1 MKKIVFLLISL
12 SSFAFAEYTAYAWG
26 YGDIMRETLQVV
38 KYIFSID
45 EFKDVW
51 RIAVLVSMVAGL
63 FMMMTPNP
71 DLMRLP
77 KIMII
82 SMGVYTIFATAKTD
96 IWVEDKADPAKS
108 GIVTQVPWAV
118 GYPLAFFS
126 TMEYRMGSMY
136 ETATS
141 MPEDVKYSNSGFLA
155 PVSIF
160 TLASEHRIVTPSLY
174 QNVQNYIIECVVPDI
189 ESGWKDYQTLI
200 NSDNAW
206 AYIGNTSPSIFLLQ
220 MEDDNTQ
227 TLTTCPTAYTNIT
240 AKLSQY
246 VSSTGK
252 GMEHIGSSLGGLTGS
267 AVSSKYGMASN
278 FLLGTSKSASSLLL
292 QNTTLNMVSESFQK
306 YSMMNGAD
314 LGSASFHTA
323 QASAAASAQMVISG
337 LLGVKYIP
345 LMKGILTVV
354 VIGLT
359 PLLMLLMVTPIGVK
373 TLIGYILMLAW
384 LACWH
389 FGDAI
394 LNHII
399 MVKIQNALS
408 IHGEIA
414 FSTQGAINSTITDY
428 INMASSMYW
437 TIPTIALIVVSG
449 FSLASLTSL
458 NNALSTKLDRTA
470 TTAGAGMGSGNIG
483 YGNVSHSNYSA
494 NKVMASSAVQTGNS
508 FAHDSSWS
516 STQGN
521 SFNTNNNTTTQTGEL
536 GNKIQTDIG
545 SNSALNSVANGIG
558 MGVNSQS
565 ITGNMTT
572 ANDGTKTLNGA
583 GMGTFQGQNGEK
595 YTGVVSSG
603 AIFGKD
609 GNIQKGDVT
618 IDHGNGSSTTVTYAN
633 GQEKSRTYSGKDG
646 EAEVRDNGDG
656 TKFFS
661 VKSQDGSTEARGIIK
676 EDGSKQVD
684 YAKVGGE
691 TWDRSQAT
699 EVNRSSQVASKTAEM
714 LAEQYAEGAS
724 QSRGNTEN
732 VSSRMGVQGDVTAS
746 AGFQIFGTGA
756 KATAVASTGVSNEV
770 KVDYANGT
778 SKTYT
783 LSEQQM
789 KEFTQ
794 AQSRAESEVE
804 RESRASDQM
813 RNYVEK
819 QLNTG
824 NETVLED
831 VNNISRNK
839 GNIGGLA
846 LSPDSSPAPH
856 SFTKSNIEEGKNN
869 LDKDRDDRERNVYY
883 QNAKDTYRNTKE
895 VVSIGQDTLKGF
907 VDNNVPDAI
916 NSTYSADGTKTNN
929 RTGEVTSLTG
939 YSGPEAMN
947 KNKPI
952 VDGHIPNETENI
964 IKALGNNNPKTSNN
978 QQNQIEIPKK

>member
-108 GIVTQVPWAV
+108 GLVTQVPWAV

-126 TMEYRMGSMY
+126 TMEYRMGVMY

-160 TLASEHRIVTPSLY
+160 ALASEHRIITPSLY

-220 MEDDNTQ
+220 MEEDNKQ

-246 VSSTGK
+246 VSSSGK
-252 GMEHIGSSLGGLTGS
+252 GMEHLGSSLGGLTGS
-267 AVSSKYGMASN
+267 AVYSKYGMASN

-408 IHGEIA
+408 IHGEVA

-428 INMASSMYW
+428 INTASAMYW

-458 NNALSTKLDRTA
+458 NSALTSKLDRTA
-470 TTAGAGMGSGNIG
+470 TTAGAGMGSGNIN
-483 YGNVSHSNYSA
+483 YGNVSHSNYGA
-494 NKVMASSAVQTGNS
+494 NKVMASSAVQTGQSFDYSNTSSLNEGVSAKRENS
-508 FAHDSSWS
+508 VSS
-516 STQGN
+516 
-521 SFNTNNNTTTQTGEL
+521 QTGEL
-536 GNKIQTDIG
+536 GNKIQTDIAN
-545 SNSALNSVANGIG
+545 NSALNSVVNGIG
-558 MGVNSQS
+558 MGANSQS
-565 ITGNMTT
+565 ITGTMSIG
-572 ANDGTKTLNGA
+572 NDGTKTLNGQ
-583 GMGTFQGQNGEK
+583 GMGVFQGANGET
-595 YTGVVSSG
+595 YTGKYESG
-603 AIFGKD
+603 SIFGKD

-618 IDHGNGSSTTVTYAN
+618 IDHGDGASTTVTYAN

-684 YAKVGGE
+684 YAKVGGK
-691 TWDRSQAT
+691 TWERSQST
-699 EVNRSSQVASKTAEM
+699 EESISEQESHKMAQILNKQMADNKEQRESNDDTTITDLIAKVGAGIGGGFIVKAEASMETSVKDGITVTYSNGETKTH
-714 LAEQYAEGAS
+714 S
-724 QSRGNTEN
+724 
-732 VSSRMGVQGDVTAS
+732 
-746 AGFQIFGTGA
+746 
-756 KATAVASTGVSNEV
+756 
-770 KVDYANGT
+770 
-778 SKTYT
+778 
-783 LSEQQM
+783 LSEQEMQEFNKM
-789 KEFTQ
+789 QNLAKMEVQKENM
-794 AQSRAESEVE
+794 
-804 RESRASDQM
+804 ASDQM
-813 RNYVEK
+813 KGYVEK
-819 QLNTG
+819 QLNSG
-824 NETVLED
+824 NETILQD

-839 GNIGGLA
+839 DSISGL
-846 LSPDSSPAPH
+846 DS
-856 SFTKSNIEEGKNN
+856 T
-869 LDKDRDDRERNVYY
+869 LDKTIAKPSHDISKKIDDRER
-883 QNAKDTYRNTKE
+883 QLEKEMKDAPD
-895 VVSIGQDTLKGF
+895 SIGERDFG
-907 VDNNVPDAI
+907 
-916 NSTYSADGTKTNN
+916 SS
-929 RTGEVTSLTG
+929 
-939 YSGPEAMN
+939 
-947 KNKPI
+947 KNKPL

-978 QQNQIEIPKK
+978 QQNQIEMPKK

>member
-96 IWVEDKADPAKS
+96 VWVEDKADPAKS
-108 GIVTQVPWAV
+108 GLVTQVPWAV

-126 TMEYRMGSMY
+126 TMEYRMGVMY

-160 TLASEHRIVTPSLY
+160 ALASEHRIVTPSLY

-220 MEDDNTQ
+220 MEEDNTQ

-246 VSSTGK
+246 VSSSGK
-252 GMEHIGSSLGGLTGS
+252 GMEHLGSSLGGLTGS
-267 AVSSKYGMASN
+267 AVYSKYGMASN

-428 INMASSMYW
+428 INTASAMYW

-458 NNALSTKLDRTA
+458 NSSLTSKLDRTA
-470 TTAGAGMGSGNIG
+470 TTAGAGMGSGNIN
-483 YGNVSHSNYSA
+483 YGNVSHSNYGA
-494 NKVMASSAVQTGNS
+494 NKVMASSAVQTGQSFDYSNTSSLNEGVSAKRENS
-508 FAHDSSWS
+508 VSS
-516 STQGN
+516 
-521 SFNTNNNTTTQTGEL
+521 QTGEL
-536 GNKIQTDIG
+536 GNKIQTDIAN
-545 SNSALNSVANGIG
+545 NSALNSVVNGIG
-558 MGVNSQS
+558 MGANSQN
-565 ITGNMTT
+565 ITGTMET
-572 ANDGTKTLNGA
+572 ASDGTKILKGE
-583 GMGTFQGQNGEK
+583 GLVTFQGANGET
-595 YTGVVSSG
+595 YTGKYESG
-603 AIFGKD
+603 SIFGKD

-618 IDHGNGSSTTVTYAN
+618 VDHGDGASTTVTYAN

-684 YAKVGGE
+684 YAKVGGK
-691 TWDRSQAT
+691 TWERSQST
-699 EVNRSSQVASKTAEM
+699 EESISEQESHKMAQILNEQIAENKEQRKGNDQNLTSDLAGKVGLGIGGGFIVKAEASAEM
-714 LAEQYAEGAS
+714 GVKNAITVTY
-724 QSRGNTEN
+724 GNGET
-732 VSSRMGVQGDVTAS
+732 
-746 AGFQIFGTGA
+746 
-756 KATAVASTGVSNEV
+756 
-770 KVDYANGT
+770 
-778 SKTYT
+778 KTHS
-783 LSEQQM
+783 LSEQEMQEFNKIQSM
-789 KEFTQ
+789 AKTEVQKENM
-794 AQSRAESEVE
+794 
-804 RESRASDQM
+804 ASDQM
-813 RNYVEK
+813 KNYVEK
-819 QLNTG
+819 QLNSG
-824 NETVLED
+824 NETILQD

-839 GNIGGLA
+839 DNIGGLEST
-846 LSPDSSPAPH
+846 LDKTISKPDH
-856 SFTKSNIEEGKNN
+856 DIKQKIDDTKSQLENDRNN
-869 LDKDRDDRERNVYY
+869 APN
-883 QNAKDTYRNTKE
+883 
-895 VVSIGQDTLKGF
+895 SIGEKGLNSLKETIKDGQISVKDF
-907 VDNNVPDAI
+907 VDKNVPDAI
-916 NSTYSADGTKTNN
+916 NSTYSGDGTKTND

-939 YSGPEAMN
+939 YTGPEAMN

-952 VDGHIPNETENI
+952 VDGQIPNETENI

>member
-96 IWVEDKADPAKS
+96 VWVEDKADPAKS

-126 TMEYRMGSMY
+126 TLEYRMGVMY

-141 MPEDVKYSNSGFLA
+141 MPEDVKYSNSGFLS

-160 TLASEHRIVTPSLY
+160 ALASEHRIITPSLY

-220 MEDDNTQ
+220 MGEDNTQ
-227 TLTTCPTAYTNIT
+227 TLTTCPTAYNNIT
-240 AKLSQY
+240 AKLTQY
-246 VSSTGK
+246 VSASGK
-252 GMEHIGSSLGGLTGS
+252 GMEHLGSSLGGLTGS
-267 AVSSKYGMASN
+267 AVYSKYGMASN
-278 FLLGTSKSASSLLL
+278 FLLGTSKSASNLLL

-323 QASAAASAQMVISG
+323 QAGAAASAQMVISG
-337 LLGVKYIP
+337 LLGAKYIP

-359 PLLMLLMVTPIGVK
+359 PLLMLLMVTPIGIK

-428 INMASSMYW
+428 INTASAMYW
-437 TIPTIALIVVSG
+437 MIPTIALIVVSG

-458 NNALSTKLDRTA
+458 NSALTSKLDRTA
-470 TTAGAGMGSGNIG
+470 TTAGANMGSGNLS
-483 YGNVSHSNYSA
+483 YGNVSHSNYGA

-508 FAHDSSWS
+508 FAYDSSWS
-516 STQGN
+516 STQGTTV
-521 SFNTNNNTTTQTGEL
+521 SNNNSVSTTGGEIANLVNTGAS
-536 GNKIQTDIG
+536 GN
-545 SNSALNSVANGIG
+545 SSFNSVAN
-558 MGVNSQS
+558 S
-565 ITGNMTT
+565 
-572 ANDGTKTLNGA
+572 L
-583 GMGTFQGQNGEK
+583 GEK
-595 YTGVVSSG
+595 YTANSTT
-603 AIFGKD
+603 IGKD
-609 GNIQKGDVT
+609 QLMKNGDGTMTLQGEAISSIQDSNGNKYTATDNKGNTFDKAGNIISGTRTISHGDGVT
-618 IDHGNGSSTTVTYAN
+618 TTLNYEN

-661 VKSQDGSTEARGIIK
+661 VKSQDGSTEATGIIK
-676 EDGSKQVD
+676 ADGSKQVD
-684 YAKVGGE
+684 YAKVGGK
-691 TWDRSQAT
+691 TWERSQSTEESISEQESHKLAQILNKQMADNKEQRESNDAT
-699 EVNRSSQVASKTAEM
+699 KITDLTAKVGAGIGGGFIVKAEASMETSVKDGIT
-714 LAEQYAEGAS
+714 
-724 QSRGNTEN
+724 
-732 VSSRMGVQGDVTAS
+732 VTY
-746 AGFQIFGTGA
+746 
-756 KATAVASTGVSNEV
+756 SNGE
-770 KVDYANGT
+770 T
-778 SKTYT
+778 RTHS
-783 LSEQQM
+783 LSEQEMQEFNKM
-789 KEFTQ
+789 QNLAKMEVQKENM
-794 AQSRAESEVE
+794 
-804 RESRASDQM
+804 ASDQM
-813 RNYVEK
+813 KGYVEK
-819 QLNTG
+819 QLNSG
-824 NETVLED
+824 NETILQD

-839 GNIGGLA
+839 DSIGGL
-846 LSPDSSPAPH
+846 DS
-856 SFTKSNIEEGKNN
+856 T
-869 LDKDRDDRERNVYY
+869 LDKTIAKPGHDISKKIDDRER
-883 QNAKDTYRNTKE
+883 QLEKAMKDAPD
-895 VVSIGQDTLKGF
+895 SIGERDFG
-907 VDNNVPDAI
+907 
-916 NSTYSADGTKTNN
+916 SS
-929 RTGEVTSLTG
+929 
-939 YSGPEAMN
+939 
-947 KNKPI
+947 KNKLI

-964 IKALGNNNPKTSNN
+964 IKALGNNNQKTNNN